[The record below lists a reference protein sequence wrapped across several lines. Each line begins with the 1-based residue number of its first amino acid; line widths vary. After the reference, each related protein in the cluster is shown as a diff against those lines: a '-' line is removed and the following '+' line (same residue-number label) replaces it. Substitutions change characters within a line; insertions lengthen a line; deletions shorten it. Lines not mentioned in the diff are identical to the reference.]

1 MAIPTVKEDKYP
13 SVAGTTPKTSL
24 LVGHDGTNFKMVQV
38 DSSGR
43 IGTNLEMSVGIEID
57 GTSITNRRIAAASNG
72 NNTILAVGATERL
85 KLYKAILTVE
95 SDITGEVI
103 LKIGSTEV
111 GGARNPRSGGQYSLM
126 NAFPDFEYGALGDD
140 LVLSLPS
147 ATAVTVNA
155 SYEVV

>member
-1 MAIPTVKEDKYP
+1 MALPTVKETNYP
-13 SVAGTTPKTSL
+13 SVAGTATKTAI
-24 LVGHDGTNFKMVQV
+24 LVGHDGANYKVIQT

-43 IGTNLEMSVGIEID
+43 LTTKQELSVGIEID
-57 GTSITNRRIAAASNG
+57 GSSITNRRIAAASNG
-72 NNTILAVGATERL
+72 ANTLVAIGASDQI
-85 KLYKAILTVE
+85 KLYKAILTVD

-103 LKIGSTEV
+103 LKIGSTEI

-126 NAFPDFEYGALGDD
+126 NAFPDFELGADGDD
-140 LVLSLPS
+140 LTLTLPS